1 MNVTRYSPWS
11 TQSGQQDELRQFF
24 DKFFGESEA
33 DQSNVVTSQWMP
45 RVDIKEETDR
55 FVIFADI
62 PGVEP
67 GDIEVHMENGILT
80 IKGERRS
87 EAREQREQYSRV
99 ERSHGLFY
107 RRFALPD
114 SANPDEI
121 SADGHN
127 GVLEISIPKKAETKP
142 RRITVGGKRTIEGQ
156 GRTDH

>member
-24 DKFFGESEA
+24 DKSFGESEG

-87 EAREQREQYSRV
+87 EAREQRDQYSRV